1 MNLSPTELDRLTI
14 FTAAEFARRNLRLG
28 ILLSHPEAVAY
39 LTDEAM
45 LLARQDVPFA
55 EIRDRVSRMLTPE
68 QLQEG
73 VASMI
78 PLVMIELP
86 MAEGTKLLAV
96 YDPVPPGRDEFR
108 PGEVITPGEAREMF
122 DDASLLELEVVNR
135 GDRDVQVR
143 SLTHFFEVNR
153 ALDFDREQAYGMRLA
168 VPAGQGQRF
177 EPGIPK
183 RVLLTPIGGERVV
196 LGQAGL
202 VNGALDDSEVRERA
216 FAAARERGYLA
227 AASADSAADNAAA
240 AAAAAESEETR

>member
-28 ILLSHPEAVAY
+28 IALSHPEAVAY

-55 EIRDRVSRMLTPE
+55 EIRDRVSRMLDPGH
-68 QLQEG
+68 LMPG

-78 PLVMIELP
+78 PLLMIELP

-96 YDPVPPGRDEFR
+96 YDPVTPPVGDLR
-108 PGEVITPGEAREMF
+108 PGGVEARGEAVEMF
-122 DDASLLELEVVNR
+122 DDADLVEVEVVNT

-153 ALDFDREQAYGMRLA
+153 ALAFDREAAYGMRLA

-177 EPGIPK
+177 EPGLPK
-183 RVLLTPIGGERVV
+183 RVALVPIGGDRIVM
-196 LGQAGL
+196 GQAGF
-202 VNGALDDSEVRERA
+202 VNGALDDPAVRARA
-216 FAAARERGYLA
+216 FEAARAAGYLG
-227 AASADSAADNAAA
+227 ASA
-240 AAAAAESEETR
+240 

>member
-1 MNLSPTELDRLTI
+1 MNLSPTELERLTI

-28 ILLSHPEAVAY
+28 IRLSHPEAVAY

-45 LLARQDVPFA
+45 LLARQDVAFSD
-55 EIRDRVSRMLTPE
+55 IRDRVTRMLEPA

-73 VASMI
+73 VAGMI
-78 PLVMIELP
+78 PLLMIELP

-96 YDPVPPGRDEFR
+96 YDPVPAGRDEFR
-108 PGEVITPGEAREMF
+108 PGEVITPGEAAEMF
-122 DDASLLELEVVNR
+122 DDATLVAVEVVNT

-153 ALDFDREQAYGMRLA
+153 ALVFDRTQAYGMRLA

-177 EPGIPK
+177 EPSIPK

-202 VNGALDDSEVRERA
+202 VNGALDDPAVRDRA
-216 FAAARERGYLA
+216 FEAARQRGYL
-227 AASADSAADNAAA
+227 
-240 AAAAAESEETR
+240 SEAGA

>member
-1 MNLSPTELDRLTI
+1 MNLSPTELERLTI

-28 ILLSHPEAVAY
+28 IRLSHPEAVAY

-55 EIRDRVSRMLTPE
+55 EIRDRVSRMLAAD

-78 PLVMIELP
+78 PLLMIELP
-86 MAEGTKLLAV
+86 MEEGTKLLAV
-96 YDPVPPGRDEFR
+96 YDPVAAGRDEFR
-108 PGEVITPGEAREMF
+108 PGEVFTPGEAAEMF
-122 DDASLLELEVVNR
+122 DDSSLVEIEVVNT

-153 ALDFDREQAYGMRLA
+153 ALVFDRSAAYGMRLA

-177 EPGIPK
+177 EPGLPK
-183 RVLLTPIGGERVV
+183 LVLLTPIGGERIV

-202 VNGALDDSEVRERA
+202 VDGALDDPQVRARA
-216 FAAARERGYLA
+216 FAIARERGYLP
-227 AASADSAADNAAA
+227 
-240 AAAAAESEETR
+240 EETS